1 MVPCGFNTLVPAF
14 IAAVNLTSLVSV
26 SLASTRQFSAP
37 FLNLVTH
44 PDSQSVIGE
53 LDTGTQLNYGQAI
66 GTMKSVDGYP
76 VNLNATA
83 VHTDDL
89 PTADATNFHL
99 SIRGVWQTDDD
110 TLIAYNVEGPLA
122 ATQKIVDIFS
132 GAPNA
137 TATEWGESYS
147 ALFWHFYVKDGP
159 YKDLED
165 SLFVSS
171 ARVFPASSDG
181 KVVASLEYRISKV
194 DPGPLCKD

>member
-1 MVPCGFNTLVPAF
+1 MGEYALLSSF
-14 IAAVNLTSLVSV
+14 TSIQCLYQPN
-26 SLASTRQFSAP
+26 AQ
-37 FLNLVTH
+37 
-44 PDSQSVIGE
+44 
-53 LDTGTQLNYGQAI
+53 
-66 GTMKSVDGYP
+66 YP

-147 ALFWHFYVKDGP
+147 
-159 YKDLED
+159 
-165 SLFVSS
+165 
-171 ARVFPASSDG
+171 G
-181 KVVASLEYRISKV
+181 KLI
-194 DPGPLCKD
+194 L